1 MGGNLGQFNQV
12 NERLSWLTEELQLY
26 LCLLLTTTAE
36 IRGDY
41 CRIYGVKDIRQ
52 LYHES
57 IFSTSLVVLFFCQKL
72 GKFLINCFFLCPG
85 RQMYVTLQ
93 RLSNRVIGGNLQQI
107 CHAVMLQ
114 IGKGGFILL
123 PYSNHNSRRKRPKQ
137 AFKKQSRKTPLF
149 KNQRTLKQIV
159 SKFLVRQL

>member
-1 MGGNLGQFNQV
+1 MGEKGGNLGQFNQV

-41 CRIYGVKDIRQ
+41 CRIYEVKDIRQ

-93 RLSNRVIGGNLQQI
+93 RLLSNRVIGGNLVDMP
-107 CHAVMLQ
+107 CCYASNRK
-114 IGKGGFILL
+114 KGDLFCCLIPTIIVGE
-123 PYSNHNSRRKRPKQ
+123 NGQSRRSKSSLEKHRLKL
-137 AFKKQSRKTPLF
+137 APL
-149 KNQRTLKQIV
+149 K
-159 SKFLVRQL
+159 